1 MEDKDPDS
9 NDEEIKSLSPT
20 FDLISEELLEKWE
33 KILKSNNL
41 IKARTITSDINF
53 DDYNLNYES
62 IQTIQ
67 NDSRRTRVRE
77 RFNFIDF
84 ESVLQKILVY
94 FCKLNDVEY
103 KQGLNEVLG
112 PFLLLKVKIP
122 KLKLSYIYNLFT
134 LFIDYFFS
142 NYYYES
148 ELFSFRS
155 SISLVN
161 LLLKYHDPTLY
172 TLFKE
177 NNISPE
183 MYAINWLL
191 TTYANKNSLEIT
203 YTLWNTM
210 LEENDQLFMH
220 FMVISFLLY
229 HKHKF
234 IETDGSSIPVF
245 FSKNQIA
252 TKEMLTEIVKGARE
266 IRKNTPISF
275 RILVRNLEIFKS
287 RTTRVKEM
295 YEKYNP
301 EQILAMPVL
310 AEELLGNMNS
320 KKKIIPCP
328 NDKCD
333 NFFINEEKVNNE
345 VITSNPCEICK
356 IHNFKESL
364 KYIIIDL
371 RNKND
376 SQIKDSIINEGTLI
390 FINNDLL
397 PQEIINKGNAGE
409 KLAEQIDKLKNS
421 NNKIHVVLMTNDTD
435 DYDEFEYKYQ
445 DTEGDSKKNKIN
457 NILSNTINKIKKKL
471 DEQMTKKELKAEKY
485 QQIKV
490 QLRQYELIKSILLYL
505 IEQEY
510 PYISYILGGYI
521 LGGYKSIHDLC
532 LKYNIPIIKHKANNC
547 YMCMN
552 KSLEENK
559 NDRNEPSYKIIN
571 KQRNYNINVVRRYS
585 DNFIRKKSEASIDK
599 NKSNLKDQILEEI
612 PVDKMNEHLTNK
624 NNIIFHCL
632 LVWHNM
638 NDINEKVIIII
649 YEKSINI
656 YKMNVKKEGIFF
668 DVIEKIENECIKD
681 VKRDKN
687 VFNLYYKK
695 NDKNYD
701 IKIDTF
707 TDNDGEAFYKII
719 NNILNKIKEE
729 NNDNEKNNQ

>member
-510 PYISYILGGYI
+510 PYISYILGGY
-521 LGGYKSIHDLC
+521 KSIHDLC

-719 NNILNKIKEE
+719 SNILNKIKEE

>member
-505 IEQEY
+505 IEHEY
-510 PYISYILGGYI
+510 PYISYI